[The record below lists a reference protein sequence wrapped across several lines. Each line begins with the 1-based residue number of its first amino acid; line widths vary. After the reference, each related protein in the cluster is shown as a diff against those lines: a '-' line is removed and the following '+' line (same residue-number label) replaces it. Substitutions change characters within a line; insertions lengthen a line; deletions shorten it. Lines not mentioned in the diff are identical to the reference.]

1 MRKVGRFSLWLPLCL
16 GALEGRALAASS
28 LPGADFTLSRTPAA
42 ARCASEA
49 AIAAQ
54 LQRRL
59 ASRAE
64 PAEKLTVQVE
74 LDAEGTAF
82 TAKIVVLGR
91 RQGER
96 TLRAEGPSCE
106 PLHDALVVSLQLLLD
121 DDAELDTAPLAPPA
135 LSKKTAAALWL
146 NVGVAVTHGLPLAWS
161 GAGDAE
167 LSLRLAAWDIA
178 LGGLWAP
185 ERRLAYAPG
194 VVAIQSWGGRAR
206 ACYALA
212 ARDVLRFGGCAV
224 GILSRLHGQGR
235 GFVDDASAHRPWLL
249 VGLGPEL
256 RWAMA
261 SELSLGL
268 SAQFLVSPFDES
280 FSVEQRPGAAYR
292 TDRVSGWLG
301 LDLGLRVW

>member
-28 LPGADFTLSRTPAA
+28 LPGADFTLARTPAA
-42 ARCASEA
+42 ARCASEE

-59 ASRAE
+59 TARAK
-64 PAEKLTVQVE
+64 PAEKLSVQVE
-74 LDAEGTAF
+74 LDAQGTAF
-82 TAKIVVLGR
+82 TAKIAVLGR
-91 RQGER
+91 RHGER

-106 PLHDALVVSLQLLLD
+106 PLRDALVVSLQLLLD
-121 DDAELDTAPLAPPA
+121 DDAELDTAPSAPPA
-135 LSKKTAAALWL
+135 LPKKTAAALWL
-146 NVGVAVTHGLPLAWS
+146 NVGGAVTHGVPLAWS
-161 GAGDAE
+161 SAWNAE
-167 LSLRLAAWDIA
+167 LSLRLAAWDVA

-194 VVAIQSWGGRAR
+194 AIAIQSWGGRAR

-212 ARDVLRFGGCAV
+212 ARDVRFGGCAV
-224 GILSRLHGQGR
+224 GMLSRLHGQGR
-235 GFVDDASAHRPWLL
+235 GFVDDVSAHRPWLL

-261 SELSLGL
+261 PALSLGL

-280 FSVEQRPGAAYR
+280 FSVEQRPGPAYR

-301 LDLGLRVW
+301 LDLGIRVW